1 MLNSIKINMLILCLL
16 LFPILANTQTR
27 ISSPYSR
34 YGIGEL
40 QKVRYGQNLGLS
52 GLSSGFRSNS
62 TVNYINSASYTAF
75 DTTSF
80 VFDVGLN
87 SYFTSLQTDITSEYH
102 NYTSLAYLLF
112 GFPVTKWWGSSFG
125 LVPYSNVGYKIANAE
140 IKDSI
145 GNINYLYEGQGGIN
159 RFYWGNSFKIFK
171 GLSVGFNASLLFGSL
186 DRIRTAQFTDS
197 AKIYDAKI
205 KNYTIVNDI
214 QIDLGIQ
221 YERQISSNLNLC
233 IGGTFNI
240 PTKLKSKQNIL
251 AERLT
256 IGSTGYEV
264 IEDTVYNVT
273 DKKGNITLP
282 ANISGGF
289 VLKNNEKWLAGA
301 DISWQNWANFDSFG
315 IKDSLKNSLQ
325 ICVAYAYTPSNS
337 SIAPY
342 FKKVQYRT
350 GIHYDKS
357 YLQLKNTQINE
368 FSISFGLGFPL
379 KRSKSF
385 INFGIEL
392 GQKGTVKNNLVKEQY
407 GKITLGLSIYERWF
421 LRKKYN

>member
-1 MLNSIKINMLILCLL
+1 
-16 LFPILANTQTR
+16 
-27 ISSPYSR
+27 
-34 YGIGEL
+34 
-40 QKVRYGQNLGLS
+40 
-52 GLSSGFRSNS
+52 
-62 TVNYINSASYTAF
+62 
-75 DTTSF
+75 
-80 VFDVGLN
+80 
-87 SYFTSLQTDITSEYH
+87 
-102 NYTSLAYLLF
+102 
-112 GFPVTKWWGSSFG
+112 
-125 LVPYSNVGYKIANAE
+125 
-140 IKDSI
+140 
-145 GNINYLYEGQGGIN
+145 
-159 RFYWGNSFKIFK
+159 
-171 GLSVGFNASLLFGSL
+171 
-186 DRIRTAQFTDS
+186 
-197 AKIYDAKI
+197 
-205 KNYTIVNDI
+205 
-214 QIDLGIQ
+214 LGIQ

-315 IKDSLKNSLQ
+315 IKGSLKNSLR